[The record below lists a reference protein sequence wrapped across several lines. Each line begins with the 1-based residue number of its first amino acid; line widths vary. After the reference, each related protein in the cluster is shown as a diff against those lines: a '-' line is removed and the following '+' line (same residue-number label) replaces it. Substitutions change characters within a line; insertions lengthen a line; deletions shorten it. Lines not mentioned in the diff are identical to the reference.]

1 MKVLVIPDVHLKPWI
16 FDQAFEIMENTDC
29 ELAVCLGDL
38 VDDWRHGSR
47 YGNEDLCWVDTVTG
61 EWGIL

>member
-16 FDQAFEIMENTDC
+16 FDQAF
-29 ELAVCLGDL
+29 
-38 VDDWRHGSR
+38 
-47 YGNEDLCWVDTVTG
+47 NEDLCWVDTVTG